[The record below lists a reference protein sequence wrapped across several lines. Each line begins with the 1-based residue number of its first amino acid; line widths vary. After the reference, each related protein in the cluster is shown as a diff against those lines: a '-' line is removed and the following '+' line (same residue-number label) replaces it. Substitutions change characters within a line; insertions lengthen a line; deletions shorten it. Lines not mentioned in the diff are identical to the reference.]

1 MELEKKQRCKPR
13 DMDKLK
19 AIWKDSRERDFYLRW
34 MVRIITLALVL
45 YVALLKDR
53 SRETIFVQPNAA
65 NERIIVIDHIIVEA
79 TEKDS
84 LIQSKYESINY
95 SGADADSL
103 HAVITNYLKR

>member
-1 MELEKKQRCKPR
+1 MERLRALWNDERK
-13 DMDKLK
+13 
-19 AIWKDSRERDFYLRW
+19 RDFYLRW
-34 MVRIITLALVL
+34 MVRVITLALVL

-53 SRETIFVQPNAA
+53 SKETIFVQPNAA

-84 LIQSKYESINY
+84 IIQRKYETINY